1 MICLSS
7 AGGPAWFQIHVEFR
21 ALSTC
26 RQAALTPL
34 SMSSHCE
41 QCDCCIECDLDRS
54 QVTCRAQSAFVLSKR
69 RVSLTLRF
77 GWWENK
83 TLKQA
88 CWLDSQPAPVAFKN
102 LMTHG
107 SAIRIAYRT
116 SLRSSS
122 LWEPRYPS
130 LRIWIYWLSLVRL
143 LCLIRFI
150 EQSNTR
156 RHLSALKA
164 WLRWIGLMLM
174 ILPQVHLRK
183 PCYDFSFL

>member
-7 AGGPAWFQIHVEFR
+7 AGCPAWFQIHKEFG

-26 RQAALTPL
+26 RLAALTPL

-41 QCDCCIECDLDRS
+41 KCDCCIECDLDRS
-54 QVTCRAQSAFVLSKR
+54 QVTCRAQSAFVLGKR
-69 RVSLTLRF
+69 RASLALRF
-77 GWWENK
+77 GWGENK

-88 CWLDSQPAPVAFKN
+88 CRLDSQSAPVAFKN

-143 LCLIRFI
+143 L
-150 EQSNTR
+150 
-156 RHLSALKA
+156 
-164 WLRWIGLMLM
+164 WM
-174 ILPQVHLRK
+174 I
-183 PCYDFSFL
+183 SFVER